1 MEVTERRV
9 ISRGKQV
16 GRQGVLVAAK
26 HPPLRQL
33 RELARRQIG
42 VAHGDQWQILPAAS
56 APFGQHLGIDLSN
69 PFDQPVLS
77 FFQRLYP
84 QIAAAQERHG
94 GAPGGDLALPVLQR
108 YQQTVGLELALTVAA
123 DTAHQMQ
130 IKGAQQLV
138 GGIELGGGVVV
149 AADQHHVEAGHFGAQ
164 SGQKAVELLPGAGG
178 GICGIKQIT
187 RHQQGVDLAR
197 LEGVAQPVEE
207 GIVFKTAVMT
217 MELMAK
223 VPVGGMEDF
232 HWKAARL
239 QGRCLWHPMKTR

>member
-1 MEVTERRV
+1 M
-9 ISRGKQV
+9 
-16 GRQGVLVAAK
+16 LVAAE

-42 VAHGDQWQILPAAS
+42 VAHGDERQILPAAG
-56 APFGQHLGIDLSN
+56 APFGQHLGVDLSN

-77 FFQRLYP
+77 FCQLFHP
-84 QIAAAQERHG
+84 QITAAQERHG
-94 GAPGGDLALPVLQR
+94 CAPGGNVALLVLQR
-108 YQQTVGLELALTVAA
+108 YQQAVGLELALTVAA
-123 DTAHQMQ
+123 DAAHQMQ

-149 AADQHHVEAGHFGAQ
+149 AADQHHVEVGHLGAQ
-164 SGQKAVELLPGAGG
+164 PRQKTVELLPGAGG
-178 GICGIKQIT
+178 GIGGIKQIA

-197 LEGVAQPVEE
+197 LEGVAQPVEK

-217 MELMAK
+217 MKLMAK

-239 QGRCLWHPMKTR
+239 QGRCLWHPMRTR